1 MIQEAFQ
8 YTRNIINQYITN
20 KYGLD
25 GTPVIANKIVDQ
37 SGAIPLE
44 NQNKVILSL
53 IHVEHETSKPFYNRN
68 MNRSE
73 GDGVVSSPPEAYHIY
88 MLVTSCFDDYNET
101 LKFLDASIQFFQM
114 YPSLDKSNSA
124 SIPDSIQKLTFEKQV
139 EGGYAQ
145 MHNLWTAMGAKY
157 QPSVVY
163 KMRLITVPS
172 DEIAGFDANIT
183 PISKPSTV

>member
-8 YTRNIINQYITN
+8 CTRNVINQYITN

-25 GTPVIANKIVDQ
+25 ETRVIVNKIVDQ
-37 SGAIPLE
+37 SGAISLE
-44 NQNKVILSL
+44 NKNKVVLSL
-53 IHVEHETSKPFYNRN
+53 IHIEQETEKHFYNSN
-68 MNRSE
+68 KKQTK
-73 GDGVVSSPPEAYHIY
+73 GDVEVSQSPSPEEYHIY

-101 LKFLDASIQFFQM
+101 LKFLDTSIRFFQT
-114 YPSLDKSNSA
+114 YPLLYKSNFA
-124 SIPDSIQKLTFEKQV
+124 AIPDSIQKLTFEKQGN
-139 EGGYAQ
+139 EGYVQ

-172 DEIAGFDANIT
+172 DEIAVFDANIT
-183 PISKPSTV
+183 TI